1 MEHAI
6 LLVLA
11 VLLLIWGGALI
22 IAGAS
27 MGLAAAYHLVDRN
40 GDRKQGL
47 VVLPGFIFGLVAG
60 GLLIWAGVSVW
71 P

>member
-6 LLVLA
+6 LLIAA
-11 VLLLIWGGALI
+11 VLLLIWGSAMVFGGIGMGMAAVTCFAGRDADVEQGCI
-22 IAGAS
+22 I
-27 MGLAAAYHLVDRN
+27 
-40 GDRKQGL
+40 
-47 VVLPGFIFGLVAG
+47 LPGFIFGLLAG